1 MDRIN
6 NWVFKTVLDK
16 DRSYQSNDGYDDVL
30 SSKYVYDSNVA
41 NSKQIAPNDWVILAN
56 KKNILGHAKISRV
69 KSYPAKKEIRRCPE
83 CGDTSYGERTTKL
96 PRYRCSKKHEFDI
109 PDSEEVDITKYEAYY
124 GDSFQLL
131 PTPIPL
137 SSLKPYYDRRYNG
150 NMSIQSIHKD
160 YFKELDKKIVV
171 KLHESRYY
179 PSPSEA
185 INPKE
190 DEVAYT
196 PSEKDTR
203 EKINRQIKARRGQ
216 QKFRKNLLDLYQE
229 QCCVTGCDIIHI
241 LEAAHIKPY
250 LGENDNHPSNG
261 LLLRADIHTLF
272 DLDLLGIHPETLTI
286 HLNYEIK
293 KSEYESLEGSKLRG
307 NPSKEALTLRWKLF
321 EKNK

>member
-1 MDRIN
+1 MN
-6 NWVFKTVLDK
+6 YWVLKTVD
-16 DRSYQSNDGYDDVL
+16 DENRSYRSNDGYKDVL
-30 SSKYVYDSNVA
+30 SSKYLYDSNVA
-41 NSKQIAPNDWVILAN
+41 NSQQIKPNDLVVLIN
-56 KKNILGHAKISRV
+56 KKEVLGYAKISRIK
-69 KSYPAKKEIRRCPE
+69 KSFGKKDIRRCPE
-83 CGDTSYGERTTKL
+83 CSSTNYEARKTKL
-96 PRYRCSKKHEFDI
+96 PIYRCNKGHEFHNPI
-109 PDSEEVDITKYEAYY
+109 TTQVDIKKYEALY
-124 GDSFQLL
+124 GESFKKAS
-131 PTPIPL
+131 PN
-137 SSLKPYYDRRYNG
+137 SSLIPRDYYLNRYNR
-150 NMSIQSIHKD
+150 NMSIQSI
-160 YFKELDKKIVV
+160 DKKYFDALDGNLIS
-171 KLHESRYY
+171 KLKESIYY

-190 DEVAYT
+190 DEVAYK
-196 PSEKDTR
+196 PNEKDTR

-229 QCCVTGCDIIHI
+229 HCCVTGCNIIHI

-286 HLNYEIK
+286 HLNNEIK

-307 NPSKEALTLRWKLF
+307 NPSKEALVLRWELF